1 MNTALKDISSNL
13 NDLKLITST
22 QVDLSYFNSL
32 ASSVFS
38 DPSIYANIQSDVQ
51 FINQIGGQLFN
62 YFSASDPSTQK
73 IWYVAL
79 KSGLTESIND
89 ANNLISKI
97 PQEDPKG
104 ADLTTVLNIFIA
116 DCQAICKIMPLDQN
130 QLVNDIT
137 QEELN

>member
-1 MNTALKDISSNL
+1 MALKDISTNL

-32 ASSVFS
+32 AGSVFS

-62 YFSASDPSTQK
+62 YFTASDPNTQK

-79 KSGLTESIND
+79 ASGLTHSIND
-89 ANNLISKI
+89 AKDLISKI

-104 ADLTTVLNIFIA
+104 TDLTTVLNVFIA
-116 DCQAICKIMPLDQN
+116 DCQAICKIIPLDQHE
-130 QLVNDIT
+130 VAGAEP
-137 QEELN
+137 EELN

>member
-1 MNTALKDISSNL
+1 MNTVLKDISSNL
-13 NDLKLITST
+13 NYLKLITST

-38 DPSIYANIQSDVQ
+38 DPGIYASIQSDVQ

-62 YFSASDPSTQK
+62 YFSASDPNTQK

-79 KSGLTESIND
+79 KSGLTQSIND

-104 ADLTTVLNIFIA
+104 ADLTVILNVFIA
-116 DCQAICKIMPLDQN
+116 DCQAIAKIIPLDQN
-130 QLVNDIT
+130 QVAGEVA
-137 QEELN
+137 EELN

>member
-1 MNTALKDISSNL
+1 MNTALKDISTNL

-32 ASSVFS
+32 VSSVFS
-38 DPSIYANIQSDVQ
+38 DPTIYANIQSDVQ

-62 YFSASDPSTQK
+62 YFTASDPSTQK

-89 ANNLISKI
+89 ANNLIDKI
-97 PQEDPKG
+97 PQ
-104 ADLTTVLNIFIA
+104 
-116 DCQAICKIMPLDQN
+116 DCCQRR
-130 QLVNDIT
+130 T
-137 QEELN
+137 H

>member
-1 MNTALKDISSNL
+1 MNTALKDISTNL

-32 ASSVFS
+32 AGSVFS
-38 DPSIYANIQSDVQ
+38 DPGIYANIQSDVQ

-62 YFSASDPSTQK
+62 YFTASDPSTQK

-79 KSGLTESIND
+79 ASGLTQSIND

-97 PQEDPKG
+97 PQDAPKG

-116 DCQAICKIMPLDQN
+116 DCQAICKIIPLDQHEVAGVA
-130 QLVNDIT
+130 L
-137 QEELN
+137 EELN

>member
-1 MNTALKDISSNL
+1 MNTALKDISTNL

-32 ASSVFS
+32 VSSVFS
-38 DPSIYANIQSDVQ
+38 DPSIYASIQSDVQ

-62 YFSASDPSTQK
+62 YFTAADPSTQK

-79 KSGLTESIND
+79 ASGLNQSIND

-97 PQEDPKG
+97 PLDNPKG
-104 ADLTTVLNIFIA
+104 ADLTTVLNIFIT
-116 DCQAICKIMPLDQN
+116 DCQAICKIIPLDQN
-130 QLVNDIT
+130 PVTDAIP
-137 QEELN
+137 EELN

>member
-1 MNTALKDISSNL
+1 MNTALKDISTNL

-32 ASSVFS
+32 ASNVFS

-62 YFSASDPSTQK
+62 YFTASDPNTQK

-79 KSGLTESIND
+79 KSGLNQSIDD
-89 ANNLISKI
+89 ANDLISKI
-97 PQEDPKG
+97 PLENPKG
-104 ADLTTVLNIFIA
+104 ADLTTVLNIFIT
-116 DCQAICKIMPLDQN
+116 DCQAICKIIPLDQN
-130 QLVNDIT
+130 QVAGAVP
-137 QEELN
+137 EELN

>member
-13 NDLKLITST
+13 NYLKLITGT

-38 DPSIYANIQSDVQ
+38 DPGIYANIQSDVQ

-62 YFSASDPSTQK
+62 YFTASDPSTQK

-79 KSGLTESIND
+79 ASGLTQSIND
-89 ANNLISKI
+89 ATNLISKI

-104 ADLTTVLNIFIA
+104 ADLTVILNVFIA
-116 DCQAICKIMPLDQN
+116 DCQAIAKIIPLDQN
-130 QLVNDIT
+130 QVADAAT
-137 QEELN
+137 EELN

>member
-1 MNTALKDISSNL
+1 MNTALKDISTNL
-13 NDLKLITST
+13 NDLKLITGT

-38 DPSIYANIQSDVQ
+38 DPGIYANIQSDVQ

-62 YFSASDPSTQK
+62 YFTAADPNTQK

-79 KSGLTESIND
+79 KSGLTQSIND

-97 PQEDPKG
+97 PQDVPKG
-104 ADLTTVLNIFIA
+104 ADLTTVLNIFIT
-116 DCQAICKIMPLDQN
+116 DCQSIQKIIPLDQHE
-130 QLVNDIT
+130 VAP
-137 QEELN
+137 EELN

>member
-1 MNTALKDISSNL
+1 MNTALKDISTNL

-32 ASSVFS
+32 AGSVFS

-62 YFSASDPSTQK
+62 YLTASDPNTQK

-79 KSGLTESIND
+79 KSGLTQSIND
-89 ANNLISKI
+89 ANNLIGKI
-97 PQEDPKG
+97 PQDNPKG
-104 ADLTTVLNIFIA
+104 ADLTTVLNIFIT
-116 DCQAICKIMPLDQN
+116 DCQAICKIIPLDQN
-130 QLVNDIT
+130 PVIDAIP
-137 QEELN
+137 E

>member
-1 MNTALKDISSNL
+1 MNTALKDISTNL

-38 DPSIYANIQSDVQ
+38 DPSIYASIQSDVQ

-62 YFSASDPSTQK
+62 YFSASDPNTQK

-79 KSGLTESIND
+79 ESGLNQSIND
-89 ANNLISKI
+89 ANNLISKV
-97 PQEDPKG
+97 PLDNPKG

-130 QLVNDIT
+130 QIAETVT
-137 QEELN
+137 EELN

>member
-32 ASSVFS
+32 ASNVFS

-89 ANNLISKI
+89 ANNLIGKI
-97 PQEDPKG
+97 PQDNPKG

-116 DCQAICKIMPLDQN
+116 DCQAIGKIITLDQN
-130 QLVNDIT
+130 QVAGVAP
-137 QEELN
+137 EELN

>member
-1 MNTALKDISSNL
+1 MNTALKDISTNL

-32 ASSVFS
+32 VSSVF
-38 DPSIYANIQSDVQ
+38 DNPSIYASIQSDVQ

-62 YFSASDPSTQK
+62 YFTAADPSTQK

-79 KSGLTESIND
+79 KSGLTQSIND
-89 ANNLISKI
+89 ANNLIGKI
-97 PQEDPKG
+97 PLDNPKG

-130 QLVNDIT
+130 QVAGAE
-137 QEELN
+137 EELN

>member
-1 MNTALKDISSNL
+1 MSASLKDITRSL
-13 NDLKLITST
+13 NELKLITST

-32 ASSVFS
+32 VSQVFS
-38 DPSIYANIQSDVQ
+38 DPNVYANIQSDVQ

-62 YFSASDPSTQK
+62 YFSASDPNTQK

-79 KSGLTESIND
+79 ESGLNQSIDD
-89 ANNLISKI
+89 ANNLIGKI
-97 PQEDPKG
+97 PLDNPKG

-116 DCQAICKIMPLDQN
+116 DCQAICKIIRLDQN

-137 QEELN
+137 QEEFN

>member
-1 MNTALKDISSNL
+1 MNTALKDISTNL

-32 ASSVFS
+32 VSSVFS
-38 DPSIYANIQSDVQ
+38 DQSIYANIQSDVQ

-62 YFSASDPSTQK
+62 YFTASDPNTQK

-79 KSGLTESIND
+79 KSGLTQSIND

-97 PQEDPKG
+97 PQDNPKG
-104 ADLTTVLNIFIA
+104 ADLTVILNVFIA
-116 DCQAICKIMPLDQN
+116 DCQSIQKIIPLDQHE
-130 QLVNDIT
+130 VAP
-137 QEELN
+137 EELN

>member
-13 NDLKLITST
+13 NYLKLITGT

-32 ASSVFS
+32 ASSIFS
-38 DPSIYANIQSDVQ
+38 DPGIYANIQSDVQ

-62 YFSASDPSTQK
+62 YFTASDPSTQK

-79 KSGLTESIND
+79 KSGLTQSIND
-89 ANNLISKI
+89 ANNLIGKI

-104 ADLTTVLNIFIA
+104 ADLTTVLNVFIV
-116 DCQAICKIMPLDQN
+116 DCQAIAKIIPLDQN
-130 QLVNDIT
+130 QVADAAP
-137 QEELN
+137 EELN